1 MARSNMCFGVGDR
14 IRINGRSYLVDG
26 YINFLNVADDC
37 NWTEYKLI
45 DESNHV
51 VKWLSVDV
59 AYREYA
65 LYTQSSSQV
74 EQHIRQHGY
83 KEVDRGTAKVM
94 DFKGNV
100 DVAYADQVSFKE
112 YEDTTEEKI
121 IGIEMWEDE
130 VEYSTGYYLDED
142 EIERGEVAYSNT
154 SNGNSIFDSSFT
166 RNDYSSNNYGRNN
179 TLNFSSYRKIG
190 LFVAAFIGIS
200 ILISI
205 VGTIFAGNSYKK
217 VDLSRAIQKDN
228 RFTYVTSMTAD
239 INNNQKADVYQ
250 VDMTVEDAAKII
262 LLLAGESVE
271 NVDESTEDG
280 SVAIITNSHYCLV
293 YTSEEN
299 TTLVQVST
307 RKYVYSS
314 RQRPYHSYLRTGSF
328 YRSYYYTTGY
338 SDDYNHYKGVN
349 AFDDYTD
356 GTVNTNSNNRYKQY
370 SDTIKQESV
379 AARQSSGGGTNSGK

>member
-1 MARSNMCFGVGDR
+1 MATDNMCFGVGDR

-26 YINFLNVADDC
+26 YINFLNIADDC

-45 DESNHV
+45 EESNHV
-51 VKWLSVDV
+51 VKWLSVDIT
-59 AYREYA
+59 YREYA
-65 LYTQSSSQV
+65 LYTQESSQV
-74 EQHIRQHGY
+74 ERHIKQYGY

-100 DVAYADQVSFKE
+100 DVAYADKVSFTE

-121 IGIEMWEDE
+121 IGIETWEDE

-142 EIERGEVAYSNT
+142 EIERGPIAYSNT
-154 SNGNSIFDSSFT
+154 SNN
-166 RNDYSSNNYGRNN
+166 YSNNSYDRSNVP
-179 TLNFSSYRKIG
+179 NFSFDRKIG
-190 LFVAAFIGIS
+190 IFVAVFIGIGL
-200 ILISI
+200 LIFI
-205 VGTIFAGNSYKK
+205 AGTFGNSYKK
-217 VDLSRAIQKDN
+217 VNLSRAIQKDS

-239 INNNQKADVYQ
+239 IDNNQKADIYQ
-250 VDMTVEDAAKII
+250 VDMTVEDAAKVV

-271 NVDESTEDG
+271 NVDESAEDG

-307 RKYVYSS
+307 RKYVYTS
-314 RQRPYHSYLRTGSF
+314 RNSPYHSHLHTGSF

-338 SDDYNHYKGVN
+338 SDDYKHYKGVT

-356 GTVNTNSNNRYKQY
+356 GTVSTNTNNRYKQY